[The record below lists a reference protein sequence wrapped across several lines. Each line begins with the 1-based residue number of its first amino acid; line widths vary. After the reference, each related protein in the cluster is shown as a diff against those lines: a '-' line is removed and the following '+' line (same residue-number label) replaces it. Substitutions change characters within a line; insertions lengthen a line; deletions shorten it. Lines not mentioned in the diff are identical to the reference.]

1 MTDIKN
7 IEYFSYKELITTDT
21 GLKNDPDCW
30 IIIVNLLILTINC
43 LDPIRRLYK
52 KPIKINSAYRSEAVN
67 NAVNGAKKSQHMYGQ
82 AADITVGNPV
92 KNKILFDL
100 IVDSDVDFDQIIDEN
115 NYQWLHISYSNIN
128 NRHQILHLK

>member
-1 MTDIKN
+1 MIDIKN
-7 IEYFSYKELITTDT
+7 IEYFSYKELIKTDT
-21 GLKNDPDCW
+21 GLKNDPDRW
-30 IIIVNLLILTINC
+30 IIILNLLILTINC

-67 NAVNGAKKSQHMYGQ
+67 NAVKGAKKSQHMYGQ

-100 IVDSDVDFDQIIDEN
+100 IVDSDVDFDQLIDEKD
-115 NYQWLHISYSNIN
+115 YQWLHISYSNIK

>member
-1 MTDIKN
+1 MIDIKN
-7 IEYFSYKELITTDT
+7 LEWFSYKELITTDT
-21 GLKNDPDCW
+21 GLKNDPDSW
-30 IIIVNLLILTINC
+30 IIILNLLTLTINC

-67 NAVNGAKKSQHMYGQ
+67 NVVNGAKKSQHMYGQ

-100 IVDSDVDFDQIIDEN
+100 IVDSDVDFDQLIDEKD
-115 NYQWLHISYSNIN
+115 YQWLHISYSNIK

>member
-1 MTDIKN
+1 MIDIKN
-7 IEYFSYKELITTDT
+7 LEWFSYKELITTDT
-21 GLKNDPDCW
+21 GLKNDPDSW
-30 IIIVNLLILTINC
+30 IIILNLLILTINC

-52 KPIKINSAYRSEAVN
+52 NPIKINSAYRSEAVN

-100 IVDSDVDFDQIIDEN
+100 IVDSDVDFDQIIDEKD
-115 NYQWLHISYSNIN
+115 YQWLHISYSNIK

>member
-1 MTDIKN
+1 MMDIKN
-7 IEYFSYKELITTDT
+7 IEYFSYKELIKTDT
-21 GLKNDPDCW
+21 GLKNYPDSW
-30 IIIVNLLILTINC
+30 IVILNLLILTINC

-82 AADITVGNPV
+82 AADITVGSSI
-92 KNKILFDL
+92 KNKILFDM
-100 IVDSDVDFDQIIDEN
+100 IVDSDVDFDQLIDEKD
-115 NYQWLHISYSNIN
+115 YQWLHISYSNIN

>member
-1 MTDIKN
+1 MIDIKN

-21 GLKNDPDCW
+21 GLKNDPDSW
-30 IIIVNLLILTINC
+30 IIILNLLTLTINC

-67 NAVNGAKKSQHMYGQ
+67 NVVNGAKKSQHMYGQ
-82 AADITVGNPV
+82 AADITVGTPV

-100 IVDSDVDFDQIIDEN
+100 IVDSDVDFDQLIDEKD
-115 NYQWLHISYSNIN
+115 YQWLHISYSNKK

>member
-1 MTDIKN
+1 MIDIKN

-21 GLKNDPDCW
+21 GLKNDPDSW
-30 IIIVNLLILTINC
+30 IIILNLLTLTINC

-67 NAVNGAKKSQHMYGQ
+67 NVVNGAKKSQHMYGQ
-82 AADITVGNPV
+82 AADITVGTPV

-100 IVDSDVDFDQIIDEN
+100 IVDSDVDFDQLIDEKD
-115 NYQWLHISYSNIN
+115 YQWLHISYSNIK

>member
-1 MTDIKN
+1 MIDIKN
-7 IEYFSYKELITTDT
+7 IEYFSYKELIKTDT
-21 GLKNDPDCW
+21 GLKNDPDSW
-30 IIIVNLLILTINC
+30 IVILNLLILTINC

-82 AADITVGNPV
+82 AADITVGTPV

-100 IVDSDVDFDQIIDEN
+100 IVDSDVDFDQIIDEKD
-115 NYQWLHISYSNIN
+115 YQWLHISYNN
-128 NRHQILHLK
+128 VTNRHQILHLK